1 MTIDFAIN
9 PMTEEFRIHSAEY
22 YSRLLKEQP
31 VARTEL
37 DQWLFCR
44 YADVKRILTDHE
56 NFQRP
61 SDWSIERKPEGPLR
75 EFGKNNMVGMNP
87 PKHTR
92 FRQSAAR
99 GFSSRTVLDMEPA
112 IQHLVD
118 KLLDDM
124 VEKESGDFIQDF
136 AFPLPVWVICEMMG
150 ISHED
155 HDLFGQCTADMLAS
169 LEMSATPEIFDR
181 GTAAAKILFDYCKD
195 VAAKREKNLGD
206 DLISILINKEKED
219 KMARDEVI
227 WTAVTMLIA
236 GHETTTHML
245 GNGMLALINH
255 PEQYRLLSNKPDLA
269 ASATEEILRF
279 DPTLYVLFRESRAD
293 VEIGG
298 QEIPA
303 GSFLIA
309 SLYAANRDPEMFKQP
324 DRFDIRRENARQH
337 LTFAAGRNLCLGH
350 NLARLEGK
358 VAFSR
363 LFRKIGNFQLAGDA
377 VPRNGLMFKGY
388 YSLPMSWQAV

>member
-9 PMTEEFRIHSAEY
+9 PMTEEFRTHSAEY
-22 YSRLLKEQP
+22 FSRLLKEQP

-44 YADVKRILTDHE
+44 HADVKRILTDHE

-99 GFSSRTVLDMEPA
+99 GFSARTVHDMEPA
-112 IQHLVD
+112 IERLVD

-124 VEKESGDFIQDF
+124 VEKEGGDFIRDF

-255 PEQYRLLSNKPDLA
+255 PEQYRLLVNNPDLA

-293 VEIGG
+293 VEFGG
-298 QEIPA
+298 KEIPA
-303 GSFLIA
+303 GSFLIT
-309 SLYAANRDPEMFKQP
+309 SLYAANRDPEIFEQA
-324 DRFDIRRENARQH
+324 DRFDIQRKNARQH

-363 LFRKIGNFQLAGDA
+363 LFKKIADLQMAGNP

-388 YSLPMSWQAV
+388 YSLPMSWQAA

>member
-1 MTIDFAIN
+1 MTIDFAVN
-9 PMTEEFRIHSAEY
+9 PMTEEFRTHSGEY
-22 YSRLLKEQP
+22 YSRLLKERP

-44 YADVKRILTDHE
+44 YADVKRILTDHD

-99 GFSSRTVLDMEPA
+99 GFSSRTVHAMEPA
-112 IQHLVD
+112 IQRLVD

-155 HDLFGQCTADMLAS
+155 HGLFGQ
-169 LEMSATPEIFDR
+169 PE
-181 GTAAAKILFDYCKD
+181 
-195 VAAKREKNLGD
+195 
-206 DLISILINKEKED
+206 
-219 KMARDEVI
+219 
-227 WTAVTMLIA
+227 
-236 GHETTTHML
+236 
-245 GNGMLALINH
+245 
-255 PEQYRLLSNKPDLA
+255 
-269 ASATEEILRF
+269 
-279 DPTLYVLFRESRAD
+279 
-293 VEIGG
+293 
-298 QEIPA
+298 
-303 GSFLIA
+303 
-309 SLYAANRDPEMFKQP
+309 
-324 DRFDIRRENARQH
+324 RFDIRRENARQH
-337 LTFAAGRNLCLGH
+337 LSFAAGRNLCLGH

-358 VAFSR
+358 IAFPR
-363 LFRKIGNFQLAGDA
+363 LFKKLGNFQLAGDP

>member
-1 MTIDFAIN
+1 
-9 PMTEEFRIHSAEY
+9 
-22 YSRLLKEQP
+22 
-31 VARTEL
+31 
-37 DQWLFCR
+37 
-44 YADVKRILTDHE
+44 
-56 NFQRP
+56 
-61 SDWSIERKPEGPLR
+61 
-75 EFGKNNMVGMNP
+75 
-87 PKHTR
+87 
-92 FRQSAAR
+92 
-99 GFSSRTVLDMEPA
+99 
-112 IQHLVD
+112 
-118 KLLDDM
+118 
-124 VEKESGDFIQDF
+124 
-136 AFPLPVWVICEMMG
+136 
-150 ISHED
+150 
-155 HDLFGQCTADMLAS
+155 
-169 LEMSATPEIFDR
+169 
-181 GTAAAKILFDYCKD
+181 
-195 VAAKREKNLGD
+195 
-206 DLISILINKEKED
+206 
-219 KMARDEVI
+219 
-227 WTAVTMLIA
+227 
-236 GHETTTHML
+236 ML

-255 PEQYRLLSNKPDLA
+255 PEQYRLLSNNPDLA